1 MKLTSLAG
9 IALCLL
15 LIACALCLG
24 ADRPRATSSPYSA
37 WKSGP
42 SPDPNYFPLAVWL
55 QSPGNADLYRA
66 IGINTYVGI
75 WNGPTEDDLTALKKA
90 GIRVICDQNEV
101 GLRHLDDPTI
111 VAWMHG
117 DEPDNYQGTAEAGY
131 TPAIPTSTIV
141 AEYDA
146 YRAKDPS
153 RPVMLNLGQG
163 VANDVY
169 KGAYATL
176 SDYPEY
182 MKGADIISFD
192 IYPVAGDIEGGADY
206 LWMVAKG
213 VDRLVRWSGGRQ
225 IIWNALE
232 CTQISSPGHKPTPAQ
247 VKSEVWMSII
257 HGSMG
262 IIYFV
267 HQFKPDFIEA
277 GLLADPEMTAAV
289 KAINQRILALAPVL
303 NLPTDPLG
311 GSATTSNPLVPVD
324 IMVKQQGSTVYMFAI
339 GMRNLPAHAEL
350 VFDAV
355 HKVRKNST
363 VEVVGENRT
372 IPCWGGHFED
382 DFKPYEVHIYKTT
395 VPAT

>member
-1 MKLTSLAG
+1 MKLASLTG

-15 LIACALCLG
+15 LIACALCLA
-24 ADRPRATSSPYSA
+24 ADRPSATSSPYSV
-37 WKSGP
+37 WKNGP
-42 SPDPNYFPLAVWL
+42 SPDPSYFPLAVWV
-55 QSPGNADLYRA
+55 QDPKNADLYRA
-66 IGINTYVGI
+66 IGINTYVGL
-75 WNGPTEDDLTALKKA
+75 WGGPTEDQLVALKQA
-90 GIRVICDQNEV
+90 GIRAVCDQNEV

-131 TPAIPTSTIV
+131 TPAIPPSTII
-141 AEYDA
+141 ADYNA
-146 YRAKDPS
+146 LRAKDPT

-163 VANDVY
+163 VAHDVY
-169 KGAYATL
+169 KGAYASL

-182 MKGADIISFD
+182 MKGSDIVSFD
-192 IYPVAGDIEGGADY
+192 IYPVASDYRGGADY

-213 VDRLVRWSGGRQ
+213 VDRLVSWGGGRKVV
-225 IIWNALE
+225 WNALE
-232 CTQISSPGHKPTPAQ
+232 CTQISIPGHKPTPEQ
-247 VKSEVWMSII
+247 VRSEVWMSII

-267 HQFKPDFIEA
+267 HHFQPEFIEA

-289 KAINQRILALAPVL
+289 KAINQQILALAPIL
-303 NLPTDPLG
+303 NLPTDPVG
-311 GSATTSNPLVPVD
+311 GSATSSNPLVPVD
-324 IMVKQQGSTVYMFAI
+324 TMVKQQGDTVYMFAV

-355 HKVRKNST
+355 RKSRKNST

-372 IPCWGGHFED
+372 IPCWGGRFED
-382 DFKPYEVHIYKTT
+382 DFAPYQVHIYKTT
-395 VPAT
+395 VPTP